1 MERVEWFMDKNYK
14 MIQYLCKG
22 WIDATDEE
30 DWFQCIGV
38 DTETFLPVDTKE
50 LIFESDLPDEC
61 WLIEAKTWEDA
72 LEIYKDKK
80 WRVM

>member
-1 MERVEWFMDKNYK
+1 MERTVDKDYK

-38 DTETFLPVDTKE
+38 DTETFLPVDVEE
-50 LIFESDLPDEC
+50 LIFEEDLPDKEY
-61 WLIEAKTWEDA
+61 LKTVDNWEDA

-80 WRVM
+80 WRV